1 LCFNVT
7 TNLRIRVRTLWVS
20 HTINLFFYFSVISR
34 FQTIFDLYFKAK
46 SNEHDRG
53 AIPSHLVLLVM
64 GINLTLKPS
73 SQLLNLF
80 IVIEWL
86 VDFITILAIRLLLLT
101 FYWYQMRIHFT
112 MRACYFMA
120 IVNFTYYFFR
130 KLLWLIILVFYVIIF
145 IKPILV
151 ILFPLICLRTIHN
164 TSPGWS
170 PYWTTLST
178 VVIRLLLYHFND
190 CLKLFTSRPTLIS
203 ANYFTGCVFNQS
215 YYF

>member
-1 LCFNVT
+1 MNSIL
-7 TNLRIRVRTLWVS
+7 
-20 HTINLFFYFSVISR
+20 YFSVINR

-53 AIPSHLVLLVM
+53 AILSRLVLLVM

-73 SQLLNLF
+73 SQLNLF

-86 VDFITILAIRLLLLT
+86 VYFITILTIRLLLLT
-101 FYWYQMRIHFT
+101 FYWYQMRINFT
-112 MRACYFMA
+112 MRACYFMT
-120 IVNFTYYFFR
+120 IVNFTYYFFH
-130 KLLWLIILVFYVIIF
+130 KSLWLIILVFYAIIF
-145 IKPILV
+145 IKSILV
-151 ILFPLICLRTIHN
+151 ILFPLICLRIIHN

-178 VVIRLLLYHFND
+178 VVIRLLLYRFND
-190 CLKLFTSRPTLIS
+190 CLMLFTSRPTPIF
-203 ANYFTGCVFNQS
+203 ANYFMGCVFNQL